1 MTVYADILFLI
12 NFSMDF
18 LSLCLTGRL
27 TSHRMSRRRLML
39 AAAFGALAGCAAMF
53 LPLDG
58 IPFVLA
64 GLVTALAVVRI
75 AFGKAGSL
83 RQLVRDTLILW
94 GTGTLLGGILTSV
107 LSLGNAV
114 WFREDGGHGSFAPMV
129 LLGFAAAS
137 GFLRIAGHSSG
148 KRSAEVT
155 VTAAGMSISFAAL
168 CDSGCLL
175 TEPISGMPVIV
186 ASETV
191 LGTIGE
197 LLASEETSLRLR
209 MIPAEGICGHR
220 LLRGF
225 VPEEVT
231 VNGRTVSA
239 VIACGTKEGNYGGFG
254 GIVPAKIV
262 R

>member
-18 LSLCLTGRL
+18 LTLCLTGRL
-27 TSHRMSRRRLML
+27 TAHRMSRRRLML
-39 AAAFGALAGCAAMF
+39 AAAFGALAGCTAMF
-53 LPLDG
+53 LPLSG

-64 GLVTALAVVRI
+64 GLVAALAVVRI

-114 WFREDGGHGSFAPMV
+114 WQDGGNGSFAPLV

-137 GFLRIAGHSSG
+137 GFLRLAGHSTE
-148 KRSAEVT
+148 KRSAEVNL
-155 VTAAGMSISFAAL
+155 TAAGISVSFEAL

-186 ASETV
+186 VSETV
-191 LGTIGE
+191 LGTLGE
-197 LLASEETSLRLR
+197 LLSSEEPPLRLR
-209 MIPAEGICGHR
+209 MIPAEGIGGRR

-225 VPEEVT
+225 IPDEVT
-231 VNGRTVSA
+231 INGRAISA
-239 VIACGTKEGNYGGFG
+239 VIACDTENGNYSGFR

>member
-27 TSHRMSRRRLML
+27 TARRMSRRRLML
-39 AAAFGALAGCAAMF
+39 AAAFGSLAGCAAMF

-64 GLVTALAVVRI
+64 GLLTALAVVRI
-75 AFGKAGSL
+75 AFGKAGSFG
-83 RQLVRDTLILW
+83 QLVRDTLILW
-94 GTGTLLGGILTSV
+94 GTGTLLGGIMTSV

-114 WFREDGGHGSFAPMV
+114 WQEDGNGSFAPLV
-129 LLGFAAAS
+129 LIGFTAAS
-137 GFLRIAGHSSG
+137 AFLRLAGHSSG

-155 VTAAGMSISFAAL
+155 VTAAGTSVSFAAL

-186 ASETV
+186 ASEAV
-191 LGTIGE
+191 LGTLGG
-197 LLASEETSLRLR
+197 LLASEDPPLRLR
-209 MIPAEGICGHR
+209 MIPAEGIGGHR

-225 VPEEVT
+225 IPDAVT
-231 VNGRTVSA
+231 VNGRSVSA
-239 VIACGTKEGNYGGFG
+239 VLACAPESGNYGGFG
-254 GIVPAKIV
+254 GIVPMKIV

>member
-27 TSHRMSRRRLML
+27 TAHRMSRRRLIP

-53 LPLDG
+53 LPLNG

-64 GLVTALAVVRI
+64 GLLTAFAVVRI
-75 AFGKAGSL
+75 AFGKSGSL

-107 LSLGNAV
+107 LSIGNAV
-114 WFREDGGHGSFAPMV
+114 WQDGGNGSFVPLV

-137 GFLRIAGHSSG
+137 GFLRITGHSTE

-155 VTAAGMSISFAAL
+155 VTSAGTSAVFTAL

-175 TEPISGMPVIV
+175 TEPISGMPVII
-186 ASETV
+186 ASEAV
-191 LGTIGE
+191 LGTLGE
-197 LLASEETSLRLR
+197 LLSSENTPLRLR
-209 MIPAEGICGHR
+209 MIPAEGIGGHR

-225 VPEEVT
+225 VPDAVT
-231 VNGRTVSA
+231 VNGRSVSA
-239 VIACGTKEGNYGGFG
+239 VIACDPSGSNYGGFC
-254 GIVPAKIV
+254 GIVPAKLV

>member
-75 AFGKAGSL
+75 AFGKTGSL

-114 WFREDGGHGSFAPMV
+114 WQDGGHGSFVPMV

-137 GFLRIAGHSSG
+137 GFLRLAGHSSG

-155 VTAAGMSISFAAL
+155 VTAAERSVSFTAL

-175 TEPISGMPVIV
+175 TEPISGMPVII
-186 ASETV
+186 ASEAA
-191 LGTIGE
+191 LGSLGE
-197 LLASEETSLRLR
+197 LLASEETPLRLR
-209 MIPAEGICGHR
+209 MIPAEGICGRR

-225 VPEEVT
+225 VPEQVT

-239 VIACGTKEGNYGGFG
+239 VIACGTGEGNYGGFC

>member
-27 TSHRMSRRRLML
+27 TAHRLSRRRLML
-39 AAAFGALAGCAAMF
+39 AAAFGSLAGCTAMF
-53 LPLDG
+53 LPLNG
-58 IPFVLA
+58 IPFVLT
-64 GLVTALAVVRI
+64 GLLTALGVVRI

-114 WFREDGGHGSFAPMV
+114 WQDGGNGSFAPLV
-129 LLGFAAAS
+129 LLGFTAAS
-137 GFLRIAGHSSG
+137 AFLRLAGHSSG
-148 KRSAEVT
+148 KRSADVT
-155 VTAAGMSISFAAL
+155 VTAAGTSVSFAAL

-186 ASETV
+186 VSEAA
-191 LGTIGE
+191 LGTLAE
-197 LLASEETSLRLR
+197 LLAADDTPLRLR
-209 MIPAEGICGHR
+209 MIPAEGIGGHR

-225 VPEEVT
+225 VPDTVT

-239 VIACGTKEGNYGGFG
+239 VIACNPTGNDYGGFA
-254 GIVPAKIV
+254 GIVPSKIV

>member
-27 TSHRMSRRRLML
+27 TAHRMSRRRLIP

-53 LPLDG
+53 LPLSG

-114 WFREDGGHGSFAPMV
+114 WQENGNGSFAPLV
-129 LLGFAAAS
+129 LLGFATAS
-137 GFLRIAGHSSG
+137 GFLRLAGHSTE
-148 KRSAEVT
+148 KHSAEVNL
-155 VTAAGMSISFAAL
+155 TAAGISVSFEAL

-175 TEPISGMPVIV
+175 TEPISGMPVII

-191 LGTIGE
+191 LGTLGK
-197 LLASEETSLRLR
+197 LLASEETPLRLR

-231 VNGRTVSA
+231 VNGRTISA
-239 VIACGTKEGNYGGFG
+239 VIACDPEKGNYGGFH